1 LAQPVEKC
9 ANGAAAV
16 QSTCYTLLLRL
27 SAVWRDFEKVKVESV
42 EEIQEEELQSWDE
55 ARADQYTVMR
65 FQQF

>member
-1 LAQPVEKC
+1 
-9 ANGAAAV
+9 
-16 QSTCYTLLLRL
+16 
-27 SAVWRDFEKVKVESV
+27 VKVESV